1 MSSMPIIEAPRPI
14 INPGEEH
21 IACAVVVDTSG
32 TMAPYAQELQQ
43 AIVDLAETI
52 NADDTCRGRIELC
65 LITYDDEAQVV
76 QPFGPMHSFEP
87 PRFFDCAGMTSTH
100 KAIRLAI
107 DKVNERKAEY
117 QANSV
122 SYRQPWIWLF
132 TDGESNDSDN
142 GSYAELLQLQNNK
155 KLSFYAV
162 GIGPDADA
170 SELKSMH
177 KNNMMLRVSRENFK
191 AAFEFLSA
199 SLSKTGNSKPGE
211 KVVVDVPPQ
220 IVIE

>member
-1 MSSMPIIEAPRPI
+1 MTYIETPRPI
-14 INPGEEH
+14 ANAGEEH
-21 IACAVVVDTSG
+21 IACAIVVDTSG
-32 TMAPYAQELQQ
+32 SMKPHANDLQQ
-43 AIVDLAETI
+43 AIAELAETI

-65 LITYDDEAQVV
+65 LITFDDDAKVV
-76 QPFGPMHSFEP
+76 QPFGPMYSFEA
-87 PRFFDCAGMTSTH
+87 PRAFDCAGMTATH

-117 QANSV
+117 QANGV
-122 SYRQPWIWLF
+122 AYRQPWLWLF
-132 TDGESNDSDN
+132 TDGESNDPDN

-162 GIGPDADA
+162 GIGEDAEA
-170 SELKSMH
+170 SELKGMH
-177 KNNMMLRVSRENFK
+177 KNNIMLRVSRENFK

-199 SLSKTGNSKPGE
+199 SLSKTGTSKPGE